1 MYKDMLQADLIRLD
15 CNVSEHTDLFQL
27 IGKEL
32 KEKGYV
38 TDQYLEALL
47 GREREFPTGLKTRY
61 VNIAIPH
68 TDPHVI
74 ERPFIYVVK
83 NSQPINMLQMGD
95 NSEMTCQYFLFLGIK
110 DPKGQVGLLAALMD
124 IFSQEV
130 FAHQFIQAETPL
142 DMYQLLN
149 HYL

>member
-1 MYKDMLQADLIRLD
+1 MYKDMLQADLIQLD

-47 GREREFPTGLKTRY
+47 EREREFPTGLKTRY

-95 NSEMTCQYFLFLGIK
+95 NSEMTCHYFLFLGIK

-124 IFSQEV
+124 IFSQEA

>member
-1 MYKDMLQADLIRLD
+1 MLQADLIQLD
-15 CNVSEHTDLFQL
+15 CNVFEHTYLFQL

-47 GREREFPTGLKTRY
+47 EREREFPTGLKTRH

-74 ERPFIYVVK
+74 EQPFIYVVK

-124 IFSQEV
+124 IFSQEA